1 MTFTPHEEFS
11 YVIQSFLD
19 QNRIPENKAKSIF
32 RLDIIA
38 SENLSVME
46 EVKTRVFSSFRRFKL
61 YVCSNNLQI
70 RNILQNKTS
79 LDLLNLQNSPR
90 VKFACY
96 PGVSILYNKETETHI
111 QPNIQHYTEVSNCH
125 RGCCVM
131 EVDGNLFERDLA
143 GKLALGLQSLIT
155 QGQVVLLTRPYT
167 GAPPSRK
174 YGLSLP
180 TSEYTNNSEI
190 RGPDGRLREG
200 TTRVGLS
207 GDITGYR
214 DFSESIMTQMSNMSI
229 STNLFSHRRA
239 PTIPRTPENIDMDM
253 TNVQQTGDSDLD
265 DPDYIPGDNLSDE
278 DFFDSTRISRV
289 SARTLVEGDIPQRLD
304 TEPDEAE
311 IPVTIPTISQPQS
324 TLPPSNERQTETAH
338 SLNPLDT
345 GMTVNDNPR
354 RSVITVAAE
363 TLISGA
369 NSRRN
374 TAINGD
380 GAQSQGGLL
389 TSGGNSSR
397 PHNDSAGSGLAG
409 SRLRVDPA
417 SSISGARRFVRPIEP
432 NRPAVMQ
439 FGGQPIVNPIYGPP
453 RFHPPG
459 VSLNEPEAPPVN
471 RTVSFSGIPQ
481 SGTGSSN
488 GLVSE
493 MSGIIQGDGNVTAE
507 GLGSEENRTI
517 IPGPGER
524 AEQVTHITA
533 DLLYLLN
540 GAGSFPET
548 FYKNVD
554 INVYISTTSVIVEV
568 IPIDHMSGDEE
579 IVRLNNERID
589 LNSDSGENFFNN
601 DIVEDNVFDCIQQ
614 ISEASRAAL
623 FQRFSNNVRHKVII
637 RDIKHLENTDALELR
652 YYPDRFILKGEKDS
666 SLLEGLMYLDETS
679 GTGYLFNDQD
689 NDKIKSW
696 MGQHRV
702 NEPRLVPL
710 TTILVKIAK
719 IISLF
724 GGSTAE
730 SDDQIRR
737 LSHRAF
743 DHRITKRTVTIH
755 HPDAVDQIGDRGQVV
770 ENEQP
775 DPDNSDRPDGDP
787 HDSQED
793 GELFY
798 DDFNNSGRPTLDR
811 RDLGLTDPPNLPPM
825 TLNRRRGRGSGLT
838 SDGAGYS
845 LFNTPLAYVAPLLN
859 SAIYRFVATTSTP
872 GTPPEAPAETED
884 SGGNGSRPGAT
895 GETATGSDNF
905 DQVAE

>member
-1 MTFTPHEEFS
+1 M
-11 YVIQSFLD
+11 IQSFLD
-19 QNRIPENKAKSIF
+19 QNQIPENKVQSIF
-32 RLDIIA
+32 RLDLIA
-38 SENLSVME
+38 SENLAVME
-46 EVKTRVFSSFRRFKL
+46 EVKTRVFSSFRRFNL

-70 RNILQNKTS
+70 RNILQPKTS
-79 LDLLNLQNSPR
+79 LDLLNIQDCAR
-90 VKFACY
+90 IKFACY

-125 RGCCVM
+125 RGCCVL
-131 EVDGNLFERDLA
+131 EVDGDLFQRDLA

-155 QGQVVLLTRPYT
+155 QGHVVLLTRPYT
-167 GAPPSRK
+167 GAAPSRR

-180 TSEYTNNSEI
+180 ASEYTNNSEI

-214 DFSESIMTQMSNMSI
+214 DFSESIMTRMSDMSI

-239 PTIPRTPENIDMDM
+239 PTMPRTPENIDMDM
-253 TNVQQTGDSDLD
+253 TNVEQTRDSDLD
-265 DPDYIPGDNLSDE
+265 DPDYIPGDNLSDDNE
-278 DFFDSTRISRV
+278 FFDSTRISRV
-289 SARTLVEGDIPQRLD
+289 SARTLAEGEIPQRLD
-304 TEPDEAE
+304 TEPEVTD
-311 IPVTIPTISQPQS
+311 IPIIMPSVPQPQN
-324 TLPPSNERQTETAH
+324 TLPPSNERQT
-338 SLNPLDT
+338 DT
-345 GMTVNDNPR
+345 GQSSGPPDASRTAGGNPR

-380 GAQSQGGLL
+380 GAQPQGGLL

-397 PHNDSAGSGLAG
+397 PRNDSAGSGLA
-409 SRLRVDPA
+409 SSQLRVDPA
-417 SSISGARRFVRPIEP
+417 SSISGARRFVRPTEP

-459 VSLNEPEAPPVN
+459 VNLDAPEAPSGN
-471 RTVSFSGIPQ
+471 RTVSFGEIPQ
-481 SGTGSSN
+481 SGADSSN

-493 MSGIIQGDGNVTAE
+493 MSGIIQGDGNATSE
-507 GLGSEENRTI
+507 GLEPEGNRTI

-554 INVYISTTSVIVEV
+554 INVYISTTSVVIEV
-568 IPIDHMSGDEE
+568 IPIDHVPGDEE

-589 LNSDSGENFFNN
+589 LNLNSGENFFNN

-637 RDIKHLENTDALELR
+637 RDIKHLEDTDALELR
-652 YYPDRFILKGEKDS
+652 YYPDRFILKAERDS
-666 SLLEGLMYLDETS
+666 SLLEGLMYLDETT

-689 NDKIKSW
+689 NDKIKRW
-696 MGQHRV
+696 IDQHRV

-724 GGSTAE
+724 GGTTAE
-730 SDDQIRR
+730 SDDQIRN

-755 HPDAVDQIGDRGQVV
+755 HPDAVDQIGDRGDVV
-770 ENEQP
+770 DNEQA
-775 DPDNSDRPDGDP
+775 DPDSSDGPDGVP

-793 GELFY
+793 GEMFY
-798 DDFNNSGRPTLDR
+798 DNLNNSGNPTLDR
-811 RDLGLTDPPNLPPM
+811 RDLGLTDPPDLPPYDI
-825 TLNRRRGRGSGLT
+825 NRRRGRGSGLT
-838 SDGAGYS
+838 SDGAGFS
-845 LFNTPLAYVAPLLN
+845 LFHTPLAYVAPLLN
-859 SAIYRFVATTSTP
+859 SAIYRFVATSSTP
-872 GTPPEAPAETED
+872 GTPSQTPAEVGNP
-884 SGGNGSRPGAT
+884 GGSGSRPTAT
-895 GETATGSDNF
+895 GETATGSDNS
-905 DQVAE
+905 DSVAE